1 MSIYYKTGNLLE
13 APVDY
18 ICHQVNCQGRMASG
32 IAKQIRDRWPIVYE
46 QYMAGI
52 NERRKKVEELC
63 GQWESQIDVSETL
76 LGHGQNIP
84 VSDNLTVINMFA
96 QEYYGYDGKR
106 YTSYDA
112 FWSCLGHIK
121 EFVPKGSKIAFPY
134 KIGCDRGG
142 ATWEVIYMMIVTTL
156 GSDYDIEF
164 CYLEKEEQQL
174 FEEIVKQRQFSA
186 RAYYR
191 TLKVART
198 IADLDDCEVI
208 RRKHLLEAL
217 CYRDEKWLG

>member
-1 MSIYYKTGNLLE
+1 MGIHYKTGNLLD

-84 VSDNLTVINMFA
+84 VSDNLTVINMFS
-96 QEYYGYDGKR
+96 QQYYGYDGKK

-112 FWSCLGHIK
+112 FWDCLQGIALT
-121 EFVPKGSKIAFPY
+121 VPKGSKIGFPY
-134 KIGCDRGG
+134 NIGCGLGG
-142 ATWEVIYMMIVTTL
+142 ASWPVIFQMIDEVLSEDFQVYIYTL
-156 GSDYDIEF
+156 EGVE
-164 CYLEKEEQQL
+164 
-174 FEEIVKQRQFSA
+174 
-186 RAYYR
+186 
-191 TLKVART
+191 
-198 IADLDDCEVI
+198 
-208 RRKHLLEAL
+208 
-217 CYRDEKWLG
+217 